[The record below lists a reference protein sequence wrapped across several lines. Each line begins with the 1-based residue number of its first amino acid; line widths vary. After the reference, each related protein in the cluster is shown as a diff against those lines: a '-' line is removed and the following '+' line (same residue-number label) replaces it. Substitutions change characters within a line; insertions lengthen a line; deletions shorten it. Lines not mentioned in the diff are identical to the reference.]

1 MIINML
7 KFNSKQFYLYIVIV
21 AIFMQKHAS
30 SRCPDTHNAIIV
42 CPLLTLSLYGVR
54 QTY

>member
-7 KFNSKQFYLYIVIV
+7 KLNSKQFYLYIVIV
-21 AIFMQKHAS
+21 FVQKHAS